1 MKMAV
6 IFGVAQM
13 SLGIML
19 KGSNAIHNRNM
30 IDFLFE
36 FCPQIIILI
45 ALFGYMDFMIIIKW
59 LTNWEGKEQ
68 YAPSVIT
75 TMIDMCLNLGKPST
89 VTDLPLLPNWNEQTE
104 LQLTLLA
111 LVGICVPI
119 MLFVKP
125 IWLAMTAGSHSKD

>member
-1 MKMAV
+1 
-6 IFGVAQM
+6 M
-13 SLGIML
+13 SLGIIL
-19 KGSNAIHNRNM
+19 KGTNAIHNKNI

-36 FCPQIIILI
+36 FCPQIIILV

-59 LTNWEGKEQ
+59 LTNWDGREQ

-75 TMIDMCLNLGKPST
+75 TMIDMCLNMGKPSSA
-89 VTDLPLLPNWNEQTE
+89 TDAPLLSNWDEQTA
-104 LQLTLLA
+104 LQLSLLS

-125 IWLAMTAGSHSKD
+125 IWLTLFSGGHDHK